1 MQAVSPGSYC
11 ILEHFADNTEER
23 ELANYGMM
31 LWGNGNFNFNQ
42 ATMGYAQDSDFGGI
56 SAQRRGWE
64 KQHLVGYMESH
75 DEERL
80 LYKNLNFGNQSASY
94 STRDSLVAL
103 KRMGQAAAFWA
114 MIPGPKM
121 LWQFG
126 EIGFPYS
133 INTCTNGTVNNNCRL
148 DNKPL
153 VWENFGDVSK
163 RALYD
168 VYSNLLRLRQNPS
181 FISTFTGNN
190 YTLDLAGTVK
200 TIQVNTDSLKI
211 VVVGNFD
218 LSAKTANVTFPNSGT
233 WFSYLTKTSINVS
246 GTSSSISLQPGEYHV
261 YLNRDLSS
269 SVVTALLNPVL
280 PELDLQ
286 TIIYPNPVKNELNLK
301 YVLPKSGQVV
311 ISLMSSNGI
320 LLGTLFKGVQSSGL
334 KNMSFPGSALAG
346 KIKSGGI
353 YYLNIQTNQG
363 QSSARFLK
371 TF

>member
-1 MQAVSPGSYC
+1 
-11 ILEHFADNTEER
+11 
-23 ELANYGMM
+23 
-31 LWGNGNFNFNQ
+31 
-42 ATMGYAQDSDFGGI
+42 
-56 SAQRRGWE
+56 
-64 KQHLVGYMESH
+64 
-75 DEERL
+75 
-80 LYKNLNFGNQSASY
+80 
-94 STRDSLVAL
+94 
-103 KRMGQAAAFWA
+103 
-114 MIPGPKM
+114 
-121 LWQFG
+121 
-126 EIGFPYS
+126 
-133 INTCTNGTVNNNCRL
+133 
-148 DNKPL
+148 L

-190 YTLDLAGTVK
+190 YTLDLTGTVK

-218 LSAKTANVTFPNSGT
+218 LSAKTANITFPNSGT

-286 TIIYPNPVKNELNLK
+286 TIVYPNPVKNELNLK

-311 ISLMSSNGI
+311 ISHMSSNGI
-320 LLGTLFKGVQSSGL
+320 VLGTLFKGVQSSGL
-334 KNMSFPGSALAG
+334 KNISFPGSALAG

-353 YYLNIQTNQG
+353 YYLNLQTNQG
-363 QSSARFLK
+363 QSSVRFLK

>member
-1 MQAVSPGSYC
+1 
-11 ILEHFADNTEER
+11 
-23 ELANYGMM
+23 
-31 LWGNGNFNFNQ
+31 
-42 ATMGYAQDSDFGGI
+42 
-56 SAQRRGWE
+56 
-64 KQHLVGYMESH
+64 
-75 DEERL
+75 
-80 LYKNLNFGNQSASY
+80 
-94 STRDSLVAL
+94 
-103 KRMGQAAAFWA
+103 MGQAAAFWA

-233 WFSYLTKTSINVS
+233 WFSYLTKTSLNVS

-286 TIIYPNPVKNELNLK
+286 TIIYPNPVKNELNIK
-301 YVLPKSGQVV
+301 YVLPKSGEVV
-311 ISLMSSNGI
+311 ISLMSANGI
-320 LLGTLFKGVQSSGL
+320 KLGNLFKGVQSSGL
-334 KNMSFPGSALAG
+334 KNISFPGSTLAG
-346 KIKSGGI
+346 KLKSGGI
-353 YYLNIQTNQG
+353 YYLHIQTNQG
-363 QSSARFLK
+363 QSTVRFLK
-371 TF
+371 TL